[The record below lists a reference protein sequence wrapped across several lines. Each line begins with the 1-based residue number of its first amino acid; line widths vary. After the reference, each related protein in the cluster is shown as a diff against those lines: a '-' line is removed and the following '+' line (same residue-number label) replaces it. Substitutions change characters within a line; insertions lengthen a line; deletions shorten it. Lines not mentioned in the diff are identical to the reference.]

1 MGSDKC
7 QSGGEPKGRESR
19 EGSRGPAGDGEVG
32 GESDPRRLPR
42 EGDAWYGCEECVGV
56 SWRIKSRVSR
66 RTQAWGLPAQV
77 FFPTLHCRILY
88 LSAA

>member
-42 EGDAWYGCEECVGV
+42 EGDAWYGREECVGV

-66 RTQAWGLPAQV
+66 RTQTWGLPAQV

>member
-42 EGDAWYGCEECVGV
+42 EGDAWYGREECVGV

-88 LSAA
+88 LSAT